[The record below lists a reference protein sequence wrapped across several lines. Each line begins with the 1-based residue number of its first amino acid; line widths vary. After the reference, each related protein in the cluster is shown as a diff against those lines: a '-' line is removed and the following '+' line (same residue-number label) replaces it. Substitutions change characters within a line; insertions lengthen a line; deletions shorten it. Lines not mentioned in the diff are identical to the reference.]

1 MKLQTKVTVFFSVL
15 SACLITALLVIGLY
29 SFRTYSIATSTEH
42 IRSAAEIVRVSLTE
56 SMINGVIGRRA
67 GLLERLMEVQG
78 LKSARVIRGPLVES
92 QFGKG
97 LSREAPADELESGV
111 LATGRADFRVIEDEG
126 GVSFRGTIPFVA
138 TNKGN
143 PNCLQCHQV
152 AEGSVLGAVTISMSI
167 DHLKRKAIMT
177 LSLMVVAVGLF
188 SLVAFLVFRRMI
200 NPVVDTAT
208 SVEHAVQ
215 RAIDGDYTGSVQVQT
230 RDEIGQIAGDMN
242 RLFRHIDEGL
252 TRIGRKVAELTEHKP
267 NGDGNL
273 LQSTVDI
280 VETLTQA
287 AHFKQAIEEDETQAE
302 IYGRLSLAVEKHFGV
317 SEYSIYE
324 VLPSRNQMMPM
335 TVDGD
340 PQGPCRWCDPQ
351 ILVRNEACRARRTGH
366 LVDGIASPGICYSF
380 RAPHDSPDRTHL
392 CFPIIQ
398 SGSVGSVLQLVVP
411 LEEQVR
417 LSALIP
423 HVSVY
428 LREAAPVLEAKR
440 LMETLRESNLRDPLT
455 GLHNRRFLEESV
467 ENLVAQVQR
476 RKLHMAILMLDLDYF
491 KMVNDTHGH
500 DAGDTVLKAVA
511 KVMTQ
516 SVRASDYVVRYGGE
530 EFLIV
535 LQDSTADQAVIV
547 AEKIRERVAE
557 LKVQVAGGMLQKT
570 ISVGIA
576 DFPGDSDT
584 FWQTVKFADVA
595 LYNAKET
602 GRNRVVRF
610 TMGLWPAN
618 KEY

>member
-1 MKLQTKVTVFFSVL
+1 MRLQTKVTVFFTVL
-15 SACLITALLVIGLY
+15 TTCLVGALVAIGLY

-42 IRSAAEIVRVSLTE
+42 IRSAGEIVRVALTE
-56 SMINGVIGRRA
+56 SMINGVINRRE

-78 LKSARVIRGPLVES
+78 LKSARVFRGPLVVQ
-92 QFGKG
+92 QFGTG
-97 LSREAPADELESGV
+97 LSREAPADELEKQV
-111 LATGRADFRVIEDEG
+111 LATGKADFRVVEDED
-126 GVSFRGTIPFVA
+126 GVGFRGTIPFVA

-143 PNCLQCHQV
+143 PNCMNCHQV

-167 DHLKRKAIMT
+167 DHLRRKAIIT
-177 LSLMVVAVGLF
+177 LSLMVVAVGVF
-188 SLVAFLVFRRMI
+188 TAVAFLLFRRII
-200 NPVVDTAT
+200 NPVVDTAN
-208 SVEHAVQ
+208 SVEQAVQ

-242 RLFRHIDEGL
+242 RLFRHINDGL
-252 TRIGRKVAELTEHKP
+252 NRIGRQVAELTEHKP
-267 NGDGNL
+267 DSDGNL
-273 LQSTVDI
+273 LQSTVAI
-280 VETLTQA
+280 VDTLTQA

-302 IYGRLSLAVEKHFGV
+302 IYGRLAVAVEKHFGV
-317 SEYSIYE
+317 REYSIYG
-324 VLPSRNQMMPM
+324 VLANRNQMVPM
-335 TVDGD
+335 MVDGD

-351 ILVRNEACRARRTGH
+351 ILVRNEGCRARRTGH
-366 LVDGIASPGICYSF
+366 LVDGIATPDICYAF
-380 RAPHDSPDRTHL
+380 HPPAEAADRAYL

-411 LEEQVR
+411 MEERVR
-417 LSALIP
+417 LTELVP

-467 ENLVAQVQR
+467 ENLVAQVHR
-476 RKLHMAILMLDLDYF
+476 RKQHMAVLMLDLDYF

-500 DAGDTVLKAVA
+500 DAGDSLLKAVA
-511 KVMTQ
+511 KLLAQ
-516 SVRASDYVVRYGGE
+516 AVRATDYVVRYGGE

-535 LQDSTADQAVIV
+535 LQESDGEQALVV

-557 LKVQVAGGMLQKT
+557 LKVQVAGAVLQKT
-570 ISVGIA
+570 ISIGIA

-584 FWQTVKFADVA
+584 FWQAVKFADVA

-610 TMGLWPAN
+610 TMALWQDR